1 MHRALEKNRARI
13 LTKVTMLII
22 GSDKPWME
30 LRKAT
35 EIAAEILKG
44 DFDMQSYGMIIED
57 VSSGEVARLIGEC
70 PVGWGAAAESTVTN
84 GKS

>member
-1 MHRALEKNRARI
+1 
-13 LTKVTMLII
+13 MLII
-22 GSDKPWME
+22 GSVKPWME
-30 LRKAT
+30 LGKAT

-44 DFDMQSYGMIIED
+44 DFDMHSYGMMITD

-70 PVGWGAAAESTVTN
+70 PVGWGTAAENPVTN